1 MIDFS
6 KIKVISF
13 DADDTLWKN
22 ENLFRETE
30 NKFCRLMKPYSAK
43 DKALKVLWNMEVK
56 NIPIYGYGIKAF
68 TLDMLDAA
76 IKISK
81 NKLTSQETQKI
92 INLGKTLIK
101 SPVVLFEGAEN
112 TLKKL
117 SKKYKIIVT
126 TKGDLLEQENKIY
139 RSGLTKYL
147 RHIEVM
153 SEKDKKSYA
162 RMFKELNIRPKE
174 FLMVGNSVKSDILP
188 VLELGANAVFIPSKF
203 TWFYED
209 GDASKISSKNYLKL
223 DEISQLLKFLLK

>member
-1 MIDFS
+1 MIDFK

-22 ENLFRETE
+22 ENLFRDTE
-30 NKFCRLMKPYSAK
+30 ENFCRLMAPYAAK
-43 DKALKVLWNMEVK
+43 DKILGVLWQAEVK
-56 NIPIYGYGIKAF
+56 NIPVYGYGIKAF

-92 INLGKTLIK
+92 IALGKKLIK
-101 SPVVLFEGAEN
+101 SPVVLFEGAES

-126 TKGDLLEQENKIY
+126 TKGDLLEQESKVY
-139 RSGLTKYL
+139 RSGLAKYL

-162 RMFKELNIRPKE
+162 RLFKELNINPKE

-188 VLELGANAVFIPSKF
+188 VLALGANAVFIPSKF

-209 GDASKISSKNYLKL
+209 GDASKIPAKNYLKL
-223 DEISQLLKFLLK
+223 QEISQLINLLK